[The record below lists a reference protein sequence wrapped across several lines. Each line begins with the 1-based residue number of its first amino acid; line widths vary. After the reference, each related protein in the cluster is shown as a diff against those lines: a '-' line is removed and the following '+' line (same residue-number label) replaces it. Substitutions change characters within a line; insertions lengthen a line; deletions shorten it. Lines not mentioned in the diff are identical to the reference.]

1 MSETAERLARKLAPL
16 LSEMI
21 EQTVDAGDIGIIP
34 ARGYWTH
41 TRQDVMGF
49 QGSIRPKDGGLYFIG
64 SWNNMTDC
72 LRYGF
77 EIHDG
82 RGQYRAEAHFMIEAK
97 AVRHP
102 RA

>member
-1 MSETAERLARKLAPL
+1 MSATSERLARKLAPL

-21 EQTVDAGDIGIIP
+21 GQTVEAGGINIIP

-41 TRQDVMGF
+41 THQDVMGF
-49 QGSIRPKDGGLYFIG
+49 QGSIHPKDGGLYLMG

-82 RGQYRAEAHFMIEAK
+82 RGKYRAEAHFMLEAK
-97 AVRHP
+97 NVRRP
-102 RA
+102 RI